1 MQRTSHHIRTD
12 ARTGTP
18 SFADGGSARAC
29 ACRCLRG
36 SELLLRIL
44 ERTSVRRPTMTH
56 SHQHERGF
64 SLIELMVSI
73 VIFGLLIGFSVP
85 SYQTYAL
92 TQKLRGTSENLVQTI
107 NLQRSRAMATGQSVT
122 INFNTAAPAG
132 WTVMS
137 AGRQN
142 QMALPRGITYAS
154 ANPATLTLTRDGQVS
169 NSGLVVFQNR
179 TGTQDTVS
187 IQLSGLALIR

>member
-1 MQRTSHHIRTD
+1 
-12 ARTGTP
+12 
-18 SFADGGSARAC
+18 
-29 ACRCLRG
+29 
-36 SELLLRIL
+36 
-44 ERTSVRRPTMTH
+44 MTRNL
-56 SHQHERGF
+56 QHERGF
-64 SLIELMVSI
+64 SLIELMVTI
-73 VIFGLLIGFSVP
+73 VVFGLLIGFSVP

-122 INFNTAAPAG
+122 INFNTGTPAG
-132 WTVMS
+132 WTVMG

-142 QMALPRGITYAS
+142 QMALPNGITYAS
-154 ANPATLTLTRDGQVS
+154 ANPGSLILGSNGQVN

-187 IQLSGLALIR
+187 IQLSGLTLIR

>member
-1 MQRTSHHIRTD
+1 
-12 ARTGTP
+12 
-18 SFADGGSARAC
+18 
-29 ACRCLRG
+29 
-36 SELLLRIL
+36 
-44 ERTSVRRPTMTH
+44 MTRNL
-56 SHQHERGF
+56 QYERGF
-64 SLIELMVSI
+64 SLIELMVAI
-73 VIFGLLIGFSVP
+73 VVFGLLIGFSVP

-107 NLQRSRAMATGQSVT
+107 QLQRSRAMATGQNVV

-137 AGRQN
+137 GSRQN
-142 QMALPRGITYAS
+142 QMALPKGITYAS

-179 TGTQDTVS
+179 IGTQDTVS

>member
-1 MQRTSHHIRTD
+1 MTRIR
-12 ARTGTP
+12 
-18 SFADGGSARAC
+18 
-29 ACRCLRG
+29 
-36 SELLLRIL
+36 
-44 ERTSVRRPTMTH
+44 
-56 SHQHERGF
+56 QHERGF
-64 SLIELMVSI
+64 TLIETMVT
-73 VIFGLLIGFSVP
+73 VVVFGLLIGFSIP

-122 INFNTAAPAG
+122 INFNTGTPAG

-137 AGRQN
+137 AGRRN
-142 QMALPRGITYAS
+142 QMALPYGITYAS
-154 ANPATLTLTRDGQVS
+154 ANPTSLTLTRDGQVS

-187 IQLSGLALIR
+187 IQLSGLTLIR